1 MAEPNIAEALRS
13 LRRSLKN
20 LKALLEWSKLVRE
33 HRKPHQP
40 PAFRIDRGLQQEMR
54 TEYSFFIKTA
64 MEVRQALRKGQS
76 GDSETRRRHH
86 RRLKRLEEQFRKLE
100 LPIDL

>member
-1 MAEPNIAEALRS
+1 MDEPNIAEALTS

-20 LKALLEWSKLVRE
+20 LKALIEWSKLVRE
-33 HRKPHQP
+33 HRDPHTP

-64 MEVRQALRKGQS
+64 MEIRQALQQRQS
-76 GDSETRRRHH
+76 EDSEKKRGW
-86 RRLKRLEEQFRKLE
+86 RRLRRIEKQFRQLE
-100 LPIDL
+100 LPINL

>member
-1 MAEPNIAEALRS
+1 MAKPNIAEALRS
-13 LRRSLKN
+13 LRRSLQN
-20 LKALLEWSKLVRE
+20 LKSLLEWSKLVRE

-40 PAFRIDRGLQQEMR
+40 PAFRVDRGLQQEMR
-54 TEYSFFIKTA
+54 TEYSFFIRTA
-64 MEVRQALRKGQS
+64 MEVRQALQRGRP
-76 GDSETRRRHH
+76 GDSETRRRYQ

>member
-1 MAEPNIAEALRS
+1 MAEPNIAEALKS

-20 LKALLEWSKLVRE
+20 LKSLLEWGKLVRE

-40 PAFRIDRGLQQEMR
+40 PAFRVDRGLQQEMR

-64 MEVRQALRKGQS
+64 MEVRQALQRGQS
-76 GDSETRRRHH
+76 GDSETKRKHQK
-86 RRLKRLEEQFRKLE
+86 RLKRLERQFRKLE